1 MKNEP
6 LTHQKKL
13 SSGFLLTVTLLLS
26 FFMLSGN
33 VGFSVIPAQ
42 KTQTEVLARFR
53 PLAVAGINYY
63 DNTVV
68 LKKLHFPCFD
78 KDQVNILF
86 FHQTT
91 VLIKFNQ
98 LKQKALLIASATSFY
113 RPKRIPQSEDE
124 DGFSLMG

>member
-6 LTHQKKL
+6 LIHQKKL

-42 KTQTEVLARFR
+42 KTQTEVLVRFR

-63 DNTVV
+63 DNAAVV
-68 LKKLHFPCFD
+68 KKLHFPSSD
-78 KDQVNILF
+78 KNQVNALF
-86 FHQTT
+86 FHHKMM
-91 VLIKFNQ
+91 LIKFIE
-98 LKQKALLIASATSFY
+98 LKQKAFLIKAATPFY
-113 RPKRIPQSEDE
+113 QAKTIPQSQDE